1 MQAALPPAVSFGQ
14 QKPERVL
21 RHRRD
26 GCVLPG
32 WGRQGRRLT
41 GPDAIAGGRALNIG
55 ARLRPFPAGE
65 SLATRAGLR
74 LACRERRRPTGVAR
88 AHLARIGIVAVTGP
102 SDPPPGSVLPGM
114 NRRARI
120 SSYQGD
126 VICPVFG

>member
-32 WGRQGRRLT
+32 RGRQGRRLT
-41 GPDAIAGGRALNIG
+41 GPDVIAGGRALNIG
-55 ARLRPFPAGE
+55 ARLQPFPAGE
-65 SLATRAGLR
+65 SPATRAGLR

-102 SDPPPGSVLPGM
+102 SDTTARLSPTRDESSGSNRLLP
-114 NRRARI
+114 
-120 SSYQGD
+120 GD